1 MDLDRSC
8 GRPAPVGVGPSRCG
22 RHPVATMLIALPLM
36 LATSCSTL
44 GPNIAAADEVA
55 VDFHRSIQDSDG
67 GAACALLA
75 PATVEEVE
83 STGGTSC
90 PDAILDRDVP
100 DADQVQESQ
109 AFGRGA
115 QVVLNG
121 DVLFLSIFG
130 DHWLITAA
138 GRTARD
144 ERPYDCTVKG
154 G

>member
-1 MDLDRSC
+1 MDPDRSLRRA
-8 GRPAPVGVGPSRCG
+8 GPVDVGPSHRG
-22 RHPVATMLIALPLM
+22 RHPLAAVLMVLPLM

-44 GPNIAAADEVA
+44 GPDTAAADDVA
-55 VDFHRSIQDSDG
+55 VEFHRSILDG
-67 GAACALLA
+67 DGTAACALLA
-75 PATVEEVE
+75 PATLEEVE
-83 STGGTSC
+83 STAGTSC
-90 PDAILDRDVP
+90 PDAILDQDVP

-138 GRTARD
+138 GCTSRG

-154 G
+154 E